1 MSSSESTPLLQH
13 QDHDQANENERED
26 LLKIS
31 ANRPVEGGVLEAGR
45 RRESIARIETSRDLE
60 GGQESN
66 NQVHDDA
73 INENGLNLMTNQQ
86 QQDKPVSAFEYGAL
100 RHEAGKLLSLS
111 LPVIGSYLISYLNNM
126 APILTM
132 GHLGTKYLAAISLTT
147 MTANITGF
155 SVGYGLS
162 TALDTLCA
170 QAYTGAA
177 DKKALGNHLQRALLV
192 QALASIPIL
201 ILWCYTEE
209 ILLLLGQDGEIARL
223 SAFFMKF
230 MMPGLL
236 PQLWYNSVL
245 RYLQAQSIMKAS
257 LIIMLI
263 SVPINF
269 FLQILFVYGIGG
281 IGMVGPE
288 GACLATS
295 ITYILNLVMIV
306 IYAAYFEGY
315 ECWGM
320 MVIYLSSSLFFTPP
334 YKC

>member
-1 MSSSESTPLLQH
+1 MPTTSSESTPLLQDQ
-13 QDHDQANENERED
+13 QDHEELGFSTGEGEGSFRSHSRTQEGLR
-26 LLKIS
+26 
-31 ANRPVEGGVLEAGR
+31 VETSNHRGLEAGTGHD
-45 RRESIARIETSRDLE
+45 IEHDRDL
-60 GGQESN
+60 
-66 NQVHDDA
+66 DDEF
-73 INENGLNLMTNQQ
+73 IREV
-86 QQDKPVSAFEYGAL
+86 DKAGTVLEWGAL
-100 RHEAGKLLSLS
+100 RQESGKLLSLS

-155 SVGYGLS
+155 SIGYGLS

-192 QALASIPIL
+192 QAAASIPIL
-201 ILWCYTEE
+201 VLWCYTEE
-209 ILLLLGQDGEIARL
+209 ILLLLGQDLEIARL

-236 PQLWYNSVL
+236 PQLWYNSIL

-257 LIIMLI
+257 LLI
-263 SVPINF
+263 TLVSVPINF

-281 IGMVGPE
+281 FGQIGPE
-288 GACLATS
+288 GACVATS
-295 ITYILNLVMIV
+295 ITYILNLLMII

-320 MVIYLSSSLFFTPP
+320 
-334 YKC
+334 